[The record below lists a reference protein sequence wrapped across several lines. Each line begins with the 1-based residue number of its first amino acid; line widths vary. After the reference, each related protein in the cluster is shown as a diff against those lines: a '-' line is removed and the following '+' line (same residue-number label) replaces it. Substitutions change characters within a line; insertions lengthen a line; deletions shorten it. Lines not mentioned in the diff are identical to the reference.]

1 MEEVLLEG
9 KNFKLVT
16 ESELPEIIDFLGDHL
31 PDSIKFH
38 QTLKTYL
45 KDRVWEFHFYVT
57 KTWPEQ
63 AVILHF
69 PGMTRTPNGK
79 LYESFSVFCPSDQL
93 DNIYLLTDEDVLI
106 DWTRPIYL
114 NFTHAKIME
123 KLEEMYARTGTMEKL
138 TGEVYCQLDEEI
150 RTEEDESTTVFAE
163 DAEMMQLSAEH
174 APMIHDL
181 YPANHMECVEVFEKL
196 IEKLPCF
203 GVFSADGD
211 LAAWM
216 VQSYY
221 GAMFS
226 MQTRPEYRRKGY
238 GLMLAKYLTKLVKQR
253 GYMPFVVIRPEN
265 DASKGL
271 YAKLG
276 FKKYFE
282 TVRAILRPHEMSGD
296 AQGGGGGGGKVTK
309 QNGH

>member
-1 MEEVLLEG
+1 MEEVLSEG
-9 KNFKLVT
+9 KNFKLVN
-16 ESELPEIIDFLGDHL
+16 ESELPDLVDFLANYL

-45 KDRVWEFHFYVT
+45 KDRVWDFHFYVT

-69 PGMTRTPNGK
+69 PGMTRTPNNK
-79 LYESFSVFCPSDQL
+79 LYESFSVFCPCDQL
-93 DNIYLLTDEDVLI
+93 DNIKLLTEEDVLI
-106 DWTRPIYL
+106 DWTQPIYL

-123 KLEEMYARTGTMEKL
+123 KLEEIYSEKGTMEKL
-138 TGEVYCQLDEEI
+138 YGEVYGLMDDGIQN
-150 RTEEDESTTVFAE
+150 EEDDGDVTIFAE
-163 DAEMMQLSAEH
+163 DAEMLQLSPEH
-174 APMIHDL
+174 AQMIHDL

-196 IEKLPCF
+196 IKKLPCY
-203 GVFSADGD
+203 GIFSNTME

-226 MQTRPEYRRKGY
+226 MQTLPEFRRKGY
-238 GLMLAKYLTKLVKQR
+238 GLILAKYLTKLVKER
-253 GYMPFVVIRPEN
+253 GYIPFVVIRPEN
-265 DASKGL
+265 NASKGL

-282 TVRAILRPHEMSGD
+282 TVRAILRPHEMSSD
-296 AQGGGGGGGKVTK
+296 AQGGGTT
-309 QNGH
+309 NGH

>member
-1 MEEVLLEG
+1 MEEVLTEG

-16 ESELPEIIDFLGDHL
+16 DSELPEIIDFLSNYL

-45 KDRVWEFHFYVT
+45 KDHVWDFHFYVT

-79 LYESFSVFCPSDQL
+79 LYESFSVFCPCDQL
-93 DNIYLLTDEDVLI
+93 ENIRLLTDEDMLI
-106 DWTRPIYL
+106 DWTQPIYM

-123 KLEEMYARTGTMEKL
+123 KIEELYGGTMEKL
-138 TGEVYCQLDEEI
+138 TGEVYCQIDEKI
-150 RTEEDESTTVFAE
+150 GNEEECNITVFAE
-163 DAEMMQLSAEH
+163 DAEMMQLSPEH
-174 APMIHDL
+174 AQIIHDL

-196 IEKLPCF
+196 IEKLPCY
-203 GVFSADGD
+203 GVFSATGE

-238 GLMLAKYLTKLVKQR
+238 GLILAKYLTKLVKER

-282 TVRAILRPHEMSGD
+282 TVRAILRPHEMSSD
-296 AQGGGGGGGKVTK
+296 AQGGGGGGGTQ